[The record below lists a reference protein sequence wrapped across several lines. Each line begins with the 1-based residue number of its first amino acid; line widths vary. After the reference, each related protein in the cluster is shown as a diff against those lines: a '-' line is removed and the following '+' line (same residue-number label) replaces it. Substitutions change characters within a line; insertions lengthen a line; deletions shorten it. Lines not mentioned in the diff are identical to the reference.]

1 MQGTIPAEWG
11 RSGSFPKLKEAG
23 LNGNAYLGGPLPAAW
38 GAQPG
43 SMGDLELLVAQDCQ
57 LWGGLPVSWAAQ
69 LPALGGLDVSNNELS
84 GEAVL
89 PHREDL
95 LQVRAHQPHGRCLW
109 DACNSE
115 LKGALPV

>member
-1 MQGTIPAEWG
+1 MQGTIPEEWG

-23 LNGNAYLGGPLPAAW
+23 LNGNAYLGGALPAAW

-57 LWGGLPVSWAAQ
+57 LRGGLPDSWAAQ
-69 LPALGGLDVSNNELS
+69 LPALGSLDVSNNYLS

-89 PHREDL
+89 P
-95 LQVRAHQPHGRCLW
+95 LW
-109 DACNSE
+109 RTICKSRSLELMATACRMHARLS
-115 LKGALPV
+115 

>member
-57 LWGGLPVSWAAQ
+57 LRGGLPASWAAQ
-69 LPALGGLDVSNNELS
+69 LPALGGLDVSNNDLS

-89 PHREDL
+89 P
-95 LQVRAHQPHGRCLW
+95 LW
-109 DACNSE
+109 RICCKSDSTSLMAAAC
-115 LKGALPV
+115 GMHATPR

>member
-89 PHREDL
+89 PHRRTYCKSEHISL
-95 LQVRAHQPHGRCLW
+95 MAG
-109 DACNSE
+109 ACGMLATLS
-115 LKGALPV
+115 